1 MIRYS
6 IEFSNLKK
14 GFLLIEVLIY
24 LALFGIIVGGS
35 VSVFYSLLESS
46 EKVNKD
52 ALVSNEAEF
61 ILGKINWM
69 LSGSVI
75 IEEPSPGESG
85 NKLSLV
91 KNNFPDN
98 PLVLE
103 KVDDDILLQRGGDEA
118 NILNNSLIRIEDL
131 NFENIIVP
139 TVPEQ
144 NILRASFVIASTTYH
159 TSRLI
164 HE

>member
-1 MIRYS
+1 MTKLGLT
-6 IEFSNLKK
+6 NLKS
-14 GFLLIEVLIY
+14 GFLLIEVLLY

-46 EKVNKD
+46 ESVSQD
-52 ALVSNEAEF
+52 ALVSDEAEF

-69 LSGSVI
+69 LSGDVT
-75 IEEPSPGESG
+75 IEEPLSGESG
-85 NKLSLV
+85 DKLELS

-103 KVDDDILLQRGGDEA
+103 KVDNNILLKRGSNES
-118 NILNNSLIRIEDL
+118 NILNNSLVEIQDL

-139 TVPEQ
+139 TNPQQ
-144 NILRASFVIASTTYH
+144 NIF
-159 TSRLI
+159 
-164 HE
+164 

>member
-6 IEFSNLKK
+6 TEFSNFKK
-14 GFLLIEVLIY
+14 GFLLIEVLLY

-35 VSVFYSLLESS
+35 VSVFYSLLEGS
-46 EKVNKD
+46 EKVSGD
-52 ALVSNEAEF
+52 GLISSEAEF

-69 LSGSVI
+69 LSGDI
-75 IEEPSPGESG
+75 TIEEPSPGESG
-85 NKLSLV
+85 NKLEIS

-103 KVDDDILLQRGGDEA
+103 KVDDDILLQRGGNSA
-118 NILNNSLIRIEDL
+118 NILNNDLVKIEDL
-131 NFENIIVP
+131 SFENIIVS

-144 NILRASFVIASTTYH
+144 NILEASFRINNNTYK

>member
-1 MIRYS
+1 MTKLGLT
-6 IEFSNLKK
+6 NLKS
-14 GFLLIEVLIY
+14 GFLLIEVLLY

-46 EKVNKD
+46 ESVSQD
-52 ALVSNEAEF
+52 ALVSDEAEF

-69 LSGSVI
+69 LSGDVT
-75 IEEPSPGESG
+75 IEEPLSGESG
-85 NKLSLV
+85 NKLEVV

-98 PLVLE
+98 PLILE
-103 KVDDDILLQRGGDEA
+103 KVGDDILLKRGHNDA
-118 NILNNSLIRIEDL
+118 HILNNSRILIEDL
-131 NFENIIVP
+131 NFENIIVS

-144 NILRASFVIASTTYH
+144 NILRASFVISGNTYS

-164 HE
+164 H

>member
-6 IEFSNLKK
+6 TEFSNFKK
-14 GFLLIEVLIY
+14 GFLLIEVLLY

-35 VSVFYSLLESS
+35 ASVFYSILEGS
-46 EKVNKD
+46 EKVNQD
-52 ALVSNEAEF
+52 ALISSEAEF

-69 LSGSVI
+69 LSGDVT
-75 IEEPSPGESG
+75 IEEPLSGESG
-85 NKLSLV
+85 DKLRVS

-103 KVDDDILLQRGGDEA
+103 KVDDDIVLQRGGNEA
-118 NILNNSLIRIEDL
+118 SILNNSLVEIEDL

-139 TVPEQ
+139 GVPVQ
-144 NILRASFVIASTTYH
+144 NILRASFVISGNTYS

-164 HE
+164 H